1 MSLTI
6 RNSGTSTSGL
16 RLSSTNVN
24 VSGSFRVYM
33 TPPSASGWEI
43 LLRYNGKKVTSP
55 SWTPSLLRTNI
66 GDPGTTLFRSASL
79 TSTTASSRTTFGDSQ
94 GLYPAFFNKTG
105 VTRIAFVDGTSNS
118 TDPTTHTNYLIYN
131 LVESTQTESIYN
143 ILDRLDRF
151 QQSESRFDNQVS
163 ADNIVWT
170 ASSARFHSAGLNGY
184 SGLLVASGGTAFR
197 TNTTPAAVPTR
208 FVIMGINLDSDND
221 IQALCAFTG
230 TLAVGSGKGDLW
242 RGENPSQTF
251 WSYWGND
258 FHSNSQTQRIGSSLQ
273 TTPGVATG
281 AAYTGSVY
289 LLAF

>member
-1 MSLTI
+1 MPITFLNRGQGGGITFVSKD
-6 RNSGTSTSGL
+6 GAG
-16 RLSSTNVN
+16 SS
-24 VSGSFRVYM
+24 RIIK
-33 TPPSASGWEI
+33 TPPSGSEWEI

-66 GDPGTTLFRSASL
+66 GDPGTTLFRSASI

-105 VTRIAFVDGTSNS
+105 ITRIAFVDGTSNS

-131 LVESTQTESIYN
+131 LVESTAAESIYN

-151 QQSESRFDNQVS
+151 QQTASNFTNNDS
-163 ADNIVWT
+163 IVWT

-221 IQALCAFTG
+221 IQSLCAFTG
-230 TLAVGSGKGDLW
+230 TLAVGSGKGDVW

-258 FHSNSQTQRIGSSLQ
+258 FHSNSQTQRIGNSLQ

-281 AAYTGSVY
+281 ASYTGSLY
-289 LLAF
+289 ILAY

>member
-1 MSLTI
+1 MPITFLNT
-6 RNSGTSTSGL
+6 GQGGEMTL
-16 RLSSTNVN
+16 RTKG
-24 VSGSFRVYM
+24 SGSSRIFR

-43 LLRYNGKKVTSP
+43 LLRYNGKKVTSAN
-55 SWTPSLLRTNI
+55 WTASLLRTNI
-66 GDPGTTLFRSASL
+66 GNPGTTLFRSASI

-105 VTRIAFVDGTSNS
+105 ITKIAFVDGTSNS

-131 LVESTQTESIYN
+131 LVESTQAESIYN

-151 QQSESRFDNQVS
+151 QQTASLFNNN
-163 ADNIVWT
+163 DNIVWT
-170 ASSARFHSAGLNGY
+170 ASSARFHSAGENGY

-208 FVIMGINLDSDND
+208 FVVMGINLQSDND

-230 TLAVGSGKGDLW
+230 SLSTSSGKGDSW
-242 RGENPSQTF
+242 RNDNPLQTF

-258 FHSNSQTQRIGSSLQ
+258 FHSNSQIQRIGNSLQ
-273 TTPGVATG
+273 TTPGIPTG
-281 AAYTGSVY
+281 ATYTGSVY

>member
-1 MSLTI
+1 MPLTFLNSGDSNLKGLTI
-6 RNSGTSTSGL
+6 N
-16 RLSSTNVN
+16 NMAVQ
-24 VSGSFRVYM
+24 
-33 TPPSASGWEI
+33 TPPSITNWEI

-66 GDPGTTLFRSASL
+66 GDPGTTLFRSASI

-105 VTRIAFVDGTSNS
+105 ITRIAFVDGTSNS

-131 LVESTQTESIYN
+131 LVESTAAESIYN

-151 QQSESRFDNQVS
+151 QQTASSFTNNDS
-163 ADNIVWT
+163 IVWT

-258 FHSNSQTQRIGSSLQ
+258 FHSNSQTQRIGNSLQ
-273 TTPGVATG
+273 TTTGVSTG
-281 AAYTGSVY
+281 ASYTGSVY

>member
-1 MSLTI
+1 MPLTFLNSGDSNLKGLTI
-6 RNSGTSTSGL
+6 NNMT
-16 RLSSTNVN
+16 VQ
-24 VSGSFRVYM
+24 
-33 TPPSASGWEI
+33 TPPSITNWEI
-43 LLRYNGKKVTSP
+43 LLSYNGKKVIS
-55 SWTPSLLRTNI
+55 SNWTASLLRTNI
-66 GDPGTTLFRSASL
+66 GNPGTTFFRSASI

-94 GLYPAFFNKTG
+94 GLYPAFFNKTDI
-105 VTRIAFVDGTSNS
+105 TRIAFVDGTSNS

-131 LVESTQTESIYN
+131 LVESTAAESIYN

-151 QQSESRFDNQVS
+151 QQTASNFTNNDS
-163 ADNIVWT
+163 IVWT

-230 TLAVGSGKGDLW
+230 TLAVSNGKGDNW
-242 RGENPSQTF
+242 RNDNPLQTF

-258 FHSNSQTQRIGSSLQ
+258 FHTNSQIQRIGNSLQ
-273 TTPGVATG
+273 TTPGIPTG
-281 AAYTGSVY
+281 ATYTGSIY
-289 LLAF
+289 LLAY

>member
-1 MSLTI
+1 MPLTFLNSGDSNLKGLTI
-6 RNSGTSTSGL
+6 N
-16 RLSSTNVN
+16 NMAVQ
-24 VSGSFRVYM
+24 
-33 TPPSASGWEI
+33 TPPSITNWEI
-43 LLRYNGKKVTSP
+43 LLRYNGRKVVFGN
-55 SWTPSLLRTNI
+55 WTASLLRTNI
-66 GDPGTTLFRSASL
+66 GNPGTTLFRSASL

-105 VTRIAFVDGTSNS
+105 ITRIAFVDGTSNS

-131 LVESTQTESIYN
+131 LVESTAAESIYN

-151 QQSESRFDNQVS
+151 QQTASNFTNNDS
-163 ADNIVWT
+163 IVWT

-197 TNTTPAAVPTR
+197 TNTTPVAVPTR
-208 FVIMGINLDSDND
+208 FVVMGINLDNDND

-258 FHSNSQTQRIGSSLQ
+258 FHSNSQTQRIGNSLQ
-273 TTPGVATG
+273 TTTGVSTG
-281 AAYTGSVY
+281 ASYTGSVY

>member
-1 MSLTI
+1 MPITFLNT
-6 RNSGTSTSGL
+6 GQGGSTTLASRG
-16 RLSSTNVN
+16 
-24 VSGSFRVYM
+24 SGSSRIIQ

-66 GDPGTTLFRSASL
+66 GDPGTTLFRSASI

-105 VTRIAFVDGTSNS
+105 ITRIAFVDGTSNS

-131 LVESTQTESIYN
+131 LVESTAAESIYN

-151 QQSESRFDNQVS
+151 QQTASNFTNNDS
-163 ADNIVWT
+163 IVWT

-258 FHSNSQTQRIGSSLQ
+258 FHSNSQTQRIGNSLQ
-273 TTPGVATG
+273 TTTGVSTG
-281 AAYTGSVY
+281 ASYTGSVY

>member
-1 MSLTI
+1 MPLTI

-43 LLRYNGKKVTSP
+43 LLRYNGKKVTSAN
-55 SWTPSLLRTNI
+55 WTSSLLRTNI
-66 GDPGTTLFRSASL
+66 GNPGTTLFRSASL
-79 TSTTASSRTTFGDSQ
+79 TSTTASSRTVFTDSQ
-94 GLYPAFFNKTG
+94 GLYPAFFNKTDIS
-105 VTRIAFVDGTSNS
+105 RIAFVDGTSNS
-118 TDPTTHTNYLIYN
+118 TDPTTHTNYLIYD
-131 LVESTQTESIYN
+131 LVQTSGTESIYG

-151 QQSESRFDNQVS
+151 QQTASNFAASDS
-163 ADNIVWT
+163 LVWT
-170 ASSARFHSAGLNGY
+170 GSSTRFHSAGINGY

-197 TNTTPAAVPTR
+197 TNTTPATYPTR
-208 FVIMGINLDSDND
+208 FVVMGINLESDND

-230 TLAVGSGKGDLW
+230 SLSATSGKGDAW
-242 RGENPSQTF
+242 RNDNPLQTF

-258 FHSNSQTQRIGSSLQ
+258 FHTNSQTQRIGSSLQ

>member
-1 MSLTI
+1 MPITFLNRGQGGGITFVSKD
-6 RNSGTSTSGL
+6 GAG
-16 RLSSTNVN
+16 SS
-24 VSGSFRVYM
+24 RIIK
-33 TPPSASGWEI
+33 TPPSGSEWEI

-66 GDPGTTLFRSASL
+66 GDPGTTLFRSASI

-105 VTRIAFVDGTSNS
+105 ITRIAFVDGTSNS

-131 LVESTQTESIYN
+131 LVESTAAESIYN

-151 QQSESRFDNQVS
+151 QQTASNFTNNDS
-163 ADNIVWT
+163 IVWT

-230 TLAVGSGKGDLW
+230 TLAVGSGKGDVW

-258 FHSNSQTQRIGSSLQ
+258 FHSNSQTQRIGNSLQ

-281 AAYTGSVY
+281 ASYTGSLY
-289 LLAF
+289 ILAY

>member
-1 MSLTI
+1 MPITFLNRGQGGGITFVSKD
-6 RNSGTSTSGL
+6 GAG
-16 RLSSTNVN
+16 SS
-24 VSGSFRVYM
+24 RIIK
-33 TPPSASGWEI
+33 TPPSGSEWEI

-66 GDPGTTLFRSASL
+66 GDPGTTLFRSASI

-94 GLYPAFFNKTG
+94 GLYPAFFNKTDI
-105 VTRIAFVDGTSNS
+105 TRIAFVDGTSNS

-131 LVESTQTESIYN
+131 LVESTAAESIYN

-151 QQSESRFDNQVS
+151 QQTASNFTNNDS
-163 ADNIVWT
+163 IVWT

-230 TLAVGSGKGDLW
+230 TLAVGSGKGDVW

-258 FHSNSQTQRIGSSLQ
+258 FHSNSQTQRIGNSLQ
-273 TTPGVATG
+273 TTTGVSTG
-281 AAYTGSVY
+281 ASYTGSVY

>member
-1 MSLTI
+1 MPITFLNRGQGGGITFVSKD
-6 RNSGTSTSGL
+6 GAG
-16 RLSSTNVN
+16 SS
-24 VSGSFRVYM
+24 RIIK
-33 TPPSASGWEI
+33 TPPSGSEWEI

-66 GDPGTTLFRSASL
+66 GDPGTTLFRSASI

-105 VTRIAFVDGTSNS
+105 ITRIAFVDGTSNS

-131 LVESTQTESIYN
+131 LVESTAAESIYN

-151 QQSESRFDNQVS
+151 QQTASNFTNNDS
-163 ADNIVWT
+163 IVWT

-258 FHSNSQTQRIGSSLQ
+258 FHSNSQTQRIGNSLQ
-273 TTPGVATG
+273 TTTGVSTG
-281 AAYTGSVY
+281 ASYTGSVY

>member
-1 MSLTI
+1 MPITFLNRGQGGGITFVSKD
-6 RNSGTSTSGL
+6 GAG
-16 RLSSTNVN
+16 SS
-24 VSGSFRVYM
+24 RIIK
-33 TPPSASGWEI
+33 TPPSGSEWEI

-66 GDPGTTLFRSASL
+66 GDPGTTLFRSASI

-105 VTRIAFVDGTSNS
+105 ITRIAFVDGTSNS

-131 LVESTQTESIYN
+131 LVESTAAESIYN

-151 QQSESRFDNQVS
+151 QQTASNFTNNDS
-163 ADNIVWT
+163 IVWT

-184 SGLLVASGGTAFR
+184 SGLLVASGGTDFR

-230 TLAVGSGKGDLW
+230 TLAVGSGKGDVW

-258 FHSNSQTQRIGSSLQ
+258 FHSNSQTQRIGNSLQ
-273 TTPGVATG
+273 TTTGVSTG
-281 AAYTGSVY
+281 ATYTGSVY

>member
-1 MSLTI
+1 MPLTI

-43 LLRYNGKKVTSP
+43 LLRYNGKKITSAN
-55 SWTPSLLRTNI
+55 WTSSLLRTNI
-66 GDPGTTLFRSASL
+66 GNPGTTLFRSASL

-105 VTRIAFVDGTSNS
+105 ITRIAFVDGTSNS

-131 LVESTQTESIYN
+131 LVESTAAESIYN

-151 QQSESRFDNQVS
+151 QQTASNFTNNDS
-163 ADNIVWT
+163 IVWT

-184 SGLLVASGGTAFR
+184 SGLLVASGGTDFR

-208 FVIMGINLDSDND
+208 FVIMGINLDNDND

-230 TLAVGSGKGDLW
+230 TLAVGNGKGDSW
-242 RGENPSQTF
+242 RLENPLQTF

-273 TTPGVATG
+273 STPGVPTG

>member
-1 MSLTI
+1 MPITFLNT
-6 RNSGTSTSGL
+6 GQGGGMTL
-16 RLSSTNVN
+16 RTKG
-24 VSGSFRVYM
+24 SGSSRIFR

-43 LLRYNGKKVTSP
+43 LLRYDGKKVTSAN
-55 SWTPSLLRTNI
+55 WTASLLRTNI
-66 GDPGTTLFRSASL
+66 GNPGTTLFRSASI

-94 GLYPAFFNKTG
+94 GLYPPFFNKSG
-105 VTRIAFVDGTSNS
+105 ITRIAFVDGTSNS

-151 QQSESRFDNQVS
+151 QQTASNFVNNDS
-163 ADNIVWT
+163 IVWT
-170 ASSARFHSAGLNGY
+170 ASSARFHSAGINGY

-197 TNTTPAAVPTR
+197 TNTTPAAFPTR
-208 FVIMGINLDSDND
+208 FVVMGINLESDND

-230 TLAVGSGKGDLW
+230 SLSTTSGKGDAW
-242 RGENPSQTF
+242 RNENPLQTF

-258 FHSNSQTQRIGSSLQ
+258 FHSNSQTQRIGASLQ
-273 TTPGVATG
+273 STPGVPTG
-281 AAYTGSVY
+281 ASYTGSVY

>member
-1 MSLTI
+1 MPITFLNT
-6 RNSGTSTSGL
+6 GQGGGMTL
-16 RLSSTNVN
+16 RTKG
-24 VSGSFRVYM
+24 SGSSRIFR

-66 GDPGTTLFRSASL
+66 GDPGTTLFRSASI

-105 VTRIAFVDGTSNS
+105 ITRIAFVDGTSNS

-131 LVESTQTESIYN
+131 LVESTAAESIYN

-151 QQSESRFDNQVS
+151 QQTASLFHNNDS
-163 ADNIVWT
+163 IVWT

-184 SGLLVASGGTAFR
+184 SGLLVASGGTDFR

-258 FHSNSQTQRIGSSLQ
+258 FHSNSQTQRIGNSLQ
-273 TTPGVATG
+273 TTTGVSTG
-281 AAYTGSVY
+281 ASYTGSVY

>member
-1 MSLTI
+1 MPITFLNRGQGGGITFVSKD
-6 RNSGTSTSGL
+6 GAG
-16 RLSSTNVN
+16 SS
-24 VSGSFRVYM
+24 RIIK
-33 TPPSASGWEI
+33 TPPSGSEWEI

-66 GDPGTTLFRSASL
+66 GDPGTTLFRSASI

-105 VTRIAFVDGTSNS
+105 ITRIAFVDGTSNS

-131 LVESTQTESIYN
+131 LVESTAAESIYN

-151 QQSESRFDNQVS
+151 QQTASNFTNNDS
-163 ADNIVWT
+163 IVWT

-230 TLAVGSGKGDLW
+230 TLAVGSGKGDVW

-258 FHSNSQTQRIGSSLQ
+258 FHSNSQTQRIGNSLQ
-273 TTPGVATG
+273 TTPGVPTG
-281 AAYTGSVY
+281 ASYTGSLY
-289 LLAF
+289 ILAY

>member
-1 MSLTI
+1 MPITFLNRGQGGGITFVSKD
-6 RNSGTSTSGL
+6 GAG
-16 RLSSTNVN
+16 SS
-24 VSGSFRVYM
+24 RIIK
-33 TPPSASGWEI
+33 TPPSGSEWEI

-66 GDPGTTLFRSASL
+66 GDPGTTLFRSASI

-105 VTRIAFVDGTSNS
+105 ITRIAFVDGTSNS

-131 LVESTQTESIYN
+131 LVESTAAESIYN

-151 QQSESRFDNQVS
+151 QQTASNFTNNDS
-163 ADNIVWT
+163 IVWT

-184 SGLLVASGGTAFR
+184 SGLLVASGGTDFR

-230 TLAVGSGKGDLW
+230 TLAVGNGKGDVW

-258 FHSNSQTQRIGSSLQ
+258 FHSNSQTQRIGNSLQ
-273 TTPGVATG
+273 TTTGVSTG
-281 AAYTGSVY
+281 ASYTGSVY

>member
-1 MSLTI
+1 MPITFLNRGQGGGITFVSKD
-6 RNSGTSTSGL
+6 GAG
-16 RLSSTNVN
+16 SS
-24 VSGSFRVYM
+24 RIIK
-33 TPPSASGWEI
+33 TPPSGSEWEI

-66 GDPGTTLFRSASL
+66 GDPGTTLFRSASI

-105 VTRIAFVDGTSNS
+105 ITRIAFVDGTSNS

-131 LVESTQTESIYN
+131 LVESTAAESIYN

-151 QQSESRFDNQVS
+151 QQTASNFTNNDS
-163 ADNIVWT
+163 IVWT

-230 TLAVGSGKGDLW
+230 TLAVGSGKGDVW

-258 FHSNSQTQRIGSSLQ
+258 FHSNSQTQRIGNSLQ
-273 TTPGVATG
+273 TTTGVSTG
-281 AAYTGSVY
+281 ASYTGSVY

>member
-1 MSLTI
+1 MPLTI

-43 LLRYNGKKVTSP
+43 LLRYNGKKVTSAN
-55 SWTPSLLRTNI
+55 WTSSLLRTNI
-66 GDPGTTLFRSASL
+66 GNPGTTLFRSASL
-79 TSTTASSRTTFGDSQ
+79 TSTTASSRTVFADSQ
-94 GLYPAFFNKTG
+94 GLYPAFFNKTDIS
-105 VTRIAFVDGTSNS
+105 RIAFVDGTSNS
-118 TDPTTHTNYLIYN
+118 TDPTTHTNYLIYD
-131 LVESTQTESIYN
+131 LVQTSGTESIYG

-151 QQSESRFDNQVS
+151 QETASNFANNDSL
-163 ADNIVWT
+163 VWT
-170 ASSARFHSAGLNGY
+170 GSSTRFHSAGINGY
-184 SGLLVASGGTAFR
+184 SGLLVASGGTAFK
-197 TNTTPAAVPTR
+197 TNTTPASYPTR
-208 FVIMGINLDSDND
+208 FVVMGINLEADND

-230 TLAVGSGKGDLW
+230 SLSATSGKGDAW
-242 RGENPSQTF
+242 RNDNPLQTF